1 MTNFEKYKKEILK
14 FGGDF
19 ALVEGKI
26 KDCYDFKTNCSKC
39 YFSENNRPNEG
50 CTGAKFR
57 WLYSEENIKD
67 DKIIETC
74 NNCKHKTKFKRLV
87 DGEWE
92 YGFVCTLFANEKD
105 GFAMYLDRVDREI
118 DFCECWQKEED

>member
-1 MTNFEKYKKEILK
+1 MTNFEKYKNEILK

-19 ALVEGKI
+19 GLVKDKI
-26 KDCYDFKTNCSKC
+26 TDCYDVKTNCDRC
-39 YFSENNRPNEG
+39 LFSDHDTGEG
-50 CTGAKFR
+50 CTAVKFR
-57 WLYSEENIKD
+57 WLYSEKNIKD
-67 DKIIETC
+67 NKIVETC
-74 NNCKHKTKFKRLV
+74 NNCKHKTKLKRLV